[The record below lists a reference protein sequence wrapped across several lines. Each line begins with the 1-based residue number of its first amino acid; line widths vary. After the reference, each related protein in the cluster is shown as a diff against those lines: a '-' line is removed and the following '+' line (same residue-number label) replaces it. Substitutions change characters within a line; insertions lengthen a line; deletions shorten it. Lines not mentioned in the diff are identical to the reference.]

1 MSRSVSTKNAGA
13 KIAGVRPFHS
23 SGSSTFQPTTPIFSP
38 EPIPA
43 SRSACS
49 SVGLP
54 LRSMPMRLNV
64 GHNTTSTSIGT
75 TAQGRFVKLSDQVT
89 RELARRIANGEFGE
103 AVPLPTE
110 FEICEEFGVSKT
122 TAREVIRSL
131 AERGFVDVR
140 QGRRMQLRRA
150 SDWNQLDPLMI
161 ELIDDPDVARR
172 YLADVHY
179 VRTLIE
185 PEVAARAA
193 LQADDDQIA
202 RARAAVELMATLT
215 DDPDAYLETDVA
227 FHRELAA
234 ATGSVILAFV
244 LDSLGEL
251 QRLSRRVTNRLL
263 KRLPEAT
270 REHRRILE
278 AIVAREPEQAREA
291 MKAHLLTVE
300 HVWVPG
306 EKDAEFDAL
315 FTNAGQLGRR

>member
-1 MSRSVSTKNAGA
+1 MMAQQA
-13 KIAGVRPFHS
+13 
-23 SGSSTFQPTTPIFSP
+23 
-38 EPIPA
+38 
-43 SRSACS
+43 
-49 SVGLP
+49 
-54 LRSMPMRLNV
+54 
-64 GHNTTSTSIGT
+64 
-75 TAQGRFVKLSDQVT
+75 AQGRFVKLSDHVT
-89 RELARRIANGEFGE
+89 RELARRIANGEFD
-103 AVPLPTE
+103 ADVPLPTE
-110 FEICEEFGVSKT
+110 LEICQEFGVSKT

-150 SDWNQLDPLMI
+150 SEWNQLDPLMI
-161 ELIDDPDVARR
+161 ELIDDPGVARR

-193 LQADDDQIA
+193 LQADEDQIA
-202 RARAAVELMATLT
+202 RASAAVEAMETLT
-215 DDPDAYLETDVA
+215 DDPDAYLEADVA

-278 AIVAREPEQAREA
+278 AVVAHKPEQAREA
-291 MKAHLLTVE
+291 MQAHLLTVE

-306 EKDAEFDAL
+306 EQDAEFAAL
-315 FTNAGQLGRR
+315 FTTDGQMGRR

>member
-1 MSRSVSTKNAGA
+1 MAQQA
-13 KIAGVRPFHS
+13 
-23 SGSSTFQPTTPIFSP
+23 
-38 EPIPA
+38 
-43 SRSACS
+43 
-49 SVGLP
+49 
-54 LRSMPMRLNV
+54 
-64 GHNTTSTSIGT
+64 
-75 TAQGRFVKLSDQVT
+75 AQGRFVKLSDQVT

-103 AVPLPTE
+103 DVPLPTE
-110 FEICEEFGVSKT
+110 FEICQEFDVSKT

-150 SDWNQLDPLMI
+150 SEWNQLDPLMI
-161 ELIDDPDVARR
+161 ELIDDPGVARR

-202 RARAAVELMATLT
+202 RARAAVEAMVTLT
-215 DDPDAYLETDVA
+215 DDPDAYLEADVA

-270 REHRRILE
+270 REHRRILD
-278 AIVAREPEQAREA
+278 AVIAREPQQAREA
-291 MKAHLLTVE
+291 MQAHLLTVE

>member
-1 MSRSVSTKNAGA
+1 MRQQQTAR
-13 KIAGVRPFHS
+13 VR
-23 SGSSTFQPTTPIFSP
+23 
-38 EPIPA
+38 
-43 SRSACS
+43 
-49 SVGLP
+49 VL
-54 LRSMPMRLNV
+54 
-64 GHNTTSTSIGT
+64 
-75 TAQGRFVKLSDQVT
+75 KLSDQVT
-89 RELARRIANGEFGE
+89 RELARRIANGEIGDE
-103 AVPLPTE
+103 VPLPTE
-110 FEICEEFGVSKT
+110 MEICQEFGVSKA
-122 TAREVIRSL
+122 TARDVIRSL

-150 SDWNQLDPLMI
+150 SAWNQLDPQMI
-161 ELIDDPDVARR
+161 ELIDDPEVARR
-172 YLADVHY
+172 YLADVHS

-193 LQADDDQIA
+193 LQADDEQIA
-202 RARAAVELMATLT
+202 RARDAVETMATLL
-215 DDPDAYLETDVA
+215 DDPDAYLEADVA
-227 FHRELAA
+227 FHRELAE

-278 AIVAREPEQAREA
+278 AVVAHEPEQAREA
-291 MKAHLLTVE
+291 MQAHLVTVE

-315 FTNAGQLGRR
+315 FTNDGQLGRR

>member
-1 MSRSVSTKNAGA
+1 MRAQQNSQ
-13 KIAGVRPFHS
+13 VR
-23 SGSSTFQPTTPIFSP
+23 
-38 EPIPA
+38 
-43 SRSACS
+43 
-49 SVGLP
+49 L
-54 LRSMPMRLNV
+54 
-64 GHNTTSTSIGT
+64 
-75 TAQGRFVKLSDQVT
+75 VKLSDQVT
-89 RELARRIANGEFGE
+89 RELARRIANGEIGDD
-103 AVPLPTE
+103 VPLPTE
-110 FEICEEFGVSKT
+110 LEICEEFGVSKT
-122 TAREVIRSL
+122 TAREVIRAL
-131 AERGFVDVR
+131 AERGFVEVR

-150 SDWNQLDPLMI
+150 SAWNQLDPQMI

-202 RARAAVELMATLT
+202 RAREAVETMASLT
-215 DDPDAYLETDVA
+215 ENPDAYLEADVA

-270 REHRRILE
+270 REHQRILE
-278 AIVAREPEQAREA
+278 AVIAREPKQAREA
-291 MKAHLLTVE
+291 MQAHLLTVE

-315 FTNAGQLGRR
+315 FTNAGQLERR

>member
-1 MSRSVSTKNAGA
+1 MMA
-13 KIAGVRPFHS
+13 
-23 SGSSTFQPTTPIFSP
+23 QQ
-38 EPIPA
+38 
-43 SRSACS
+43 
-49 SVGLP
+49 
-54 LRSMPMRLNV
+54 
-64 GHNTTSTSIGT
+64 
-75 TAQGRFVKLSDQVT
+75 TAQSRFVKLSDQVT
-89 RELARRIANGEFGE
+89 RELARRIANGEISDD
-103 AVPLPTE
+103 VPLPTE
-110 FEICEEFGVSKT
+110 FEICQEFGVSKT

-150 SDWNQLDPLMI
+150 SAWNQLDPLMI
-161 ELIDDPDVARR
+161 ELIDDPEVARR
-172 YLADVHY
+172 YLYDVHY

-193 LQADDDQIA
+193 LQADENQIA
-202 RARAAVELMATLT
+202 RARAALDLMATLL
-215 DDPDAYLETDVA
+215 DEPDAYLEADVA

-270 REHRRILE
+270 REHRLILE
-278 AIVAREPEQAREA
+278 AVVAHEPEQAREA
-291 MKAHLLTVE
+291 MRAHLLTVE

>member
-1 MSRSVSTKNAGA
+1 MRAQQPA
-13 KIAGVRPFHS
+13 QVRF
-23 SGSSTFQPTTPIFSP
+23 
-38 EPIPA
+38 
-43 SRSACS
+43 
-49 SVGLP
+49 L
-54 LRSMPMRLNV
+54 
-64 GHNTTSTSIGT
+64 
-75 TAQGRFVKLSDQVT
+75 KLSDQVT
-89 RELARRIANGEFGE
+89 RELARRIANREIGED
-103 AVPLPTE
+103 VPLPTE
-110 FEICEEFGVSKT
+110 LEICQEFGVSKA

-150 SDWNQLDPLMI
+150 SEWNQLDPLMI
-161 ELIDDPDVARR
+161 ELIDDPEVARR

-193 LQADDDQIA
+193 LEANDEQIA
-202 RARAAVELMATLT
+202 RAGAAVEAMATLT
-215 DDPDAYLETDVA
+215 GDPDAYLEADVA

-234 ATGSVILAFV
+234 ATGSVILEFV

-270 REHRRILE
+270 REHHRILE
-278 AIVAREPEQAREA
+278 AVIARAPDDAREA
-291 MKAHLLTVE
+291 MQAHLVTVE

-306 EKDAEFDAL
+306 ENDAEFDAL
-315 FTNAGQLGRR
+315 FTNADQLGRR

>member
-1 MSRSVSTKNAGA
+1 MRAQQNSQ
-13 KIAGVRPFHS
+13 VR
-23 SGSSTFQPTTPIFSP
+23 
-38 EPIPA
+38 
-43 SRSACS
+43 
-49 SVGLP
+49 L
-54 LRSMPMRLNV
+54 
-64 GHNTTSTSIGT
+64 
-75 TAQGRFVKLSDQVT
+75 VKLSDQVT
-89 RELARRIANGEFGE
+89 RELARRIANGEIGDD
-103 AVPLPTE
+103 VPLPTE
-110 FEICEEFGVSKT
+110 LEICEEFGVSKT
-122 TAREVIRSL
+122 TAREVIRAL
-131 AERGFVDVR
+131 AARGFVDVR

-150 SDWNQLDPLMI
+150 SAWNQLDPQMI
-161 ELIDDPDVARR
+161 ELIDDPEVARR

-193 LQADDDQIA
+193 LQANDDQIA
-202 RARAAVELMATLT
+202 RARDAIEAMASLT
-215 DDPDAYLETDVA
+215 DDPDAYLEADVA

-234 ATGSVILAFV
+234 ATGSVILEFV

-278 AIVAREPEQAREA
+278 AVLAREPEQAREA
-291 MKAHLLTVE
+291 MQAHLLSVE

-315 FTNAGQLGRR
+315 FTNAGQLERRGVQ

>member
-1 MSRSVSTKNAGA
+1 MMAQQA
-13 KIAGVRPFHS
+13 
-23 SGSSTFQPTTPIFSP
+23 
-38 EPIPA
+38 
-43 SRSACS
+43 
-49 SVGLP
+49 
-54 LRSMPMRLNV
+54 
-64 GHNTTSTSIGT
+64 
-75 TAQGRFVKLSDQVT
+75 AQGRFVKLSDQVT

-103 AVPLPTE
+103 DVPLPTE
-110 FEICEEFGVSKT
+110 FEICQEFGVSKT

-150 SDWNQLDPLMI
+150 SEWNQLDPLMV

-193 LQADDDQIA
+193 LQADDDQIG
-202 RARAAVELMATLT
+202 RAAAAVEAMATLT
-215 DDPDAYLETDVA
+215 DDPDAYLEADVA

-234 ATGSVILAFV
+234 ATGSVILIFV

-278 AIVAREPEQAREA
+278 AVIAHQPERAREA
-291 MKAHLLTVE
+291 MQAHLLTVE